1 MFSTEV
7 AISYLVNKKFG
18 ITAALMPALEMM
30 QKNKNINVEKSKQ
43 AIDIENYEKSLR
55 SKPANELKQLYKQ
68 ALVNE
73 ENSRFYNLASANADF
88 VHWSKA
94 AHWTLDEAIAL
105 SFGKEPEHVTWKR
118 IEPLKDKTTF
128 AKAYAKRRD
137 LALRATRWKKFG
149 ETIPPAIFI
158 SWAKEVNIE
167 LPDSLIDEVT
177 KIGGAAINWH
187 EQYLKLKA
195 DYNVLAAQYTIT
207 QKPESTR
214 KTNNVL
220 QAFTAIAIDAYGYDP
235 KAEKSTAP
243 QDIANALEKLGAVG
257 NPKTIRSWLKE
268 GAELLPSN
276 PHKD

>member
-1 MFSTEV
+1 MASLKPNESNVFIEKNLEIEAYKLT
-7 AISYLVNKKFG
+7 LRN
-18 ITAALMPALEMM
+18 MP
-30 QKNKNINVEKSKQ
+30 
-43 AIDIENYEKSLR
+43 D
-55 SKPANELKQLYKQ
+55 NELLTLHIQSLAKDTEQRKRN
-68 ALVNE
+68 VISE
-73 ENSRFYNLASANADF
+73 ENRRPYNLPSANADF
-88 VHWSKA
+88 VHWAKA

-105 SFGKEPEHVTWKR
+105 SFGKEPAIVTWKE
-118 IEPLKDKTTF
+118 IEKLKGQTAF
-128 AKAYAKRRD
+128 AVSFAKRRD

-149 ETIPPAIFI
+149 DTIPPVIFI
-158 SWAKEVNIE
+158 SWAKEINIE
-167 LPDSLIDEVT
+167 LPNALIEEVT
-177 KIGGAAINWH
+177 KIGGAATNWH

-195 DYNVLAAQYTIT
+195 DYDVLAAQPTNT

>member
-1 MFSTEV
+1 MPSIETI
-7 AISYLVNKKFG
+7 ISFLVSRKFG
-18 ITAALMPALEMM
+18 STAILAPAFANFDKTQNSENSKKVAEIEEYKSTLR
-30 QKNKNINVEKSKQ
+30 NIQSNDLLV
-43 AIDIENYEKSLR
+43 
-55 SKPANELKQLYKQ
+55 LY
-68 ALVNE
+68 NE
-73 ENSRFYNLASANADF
+73 ELAKQEKERFYNQRYANADF
-88 VHWSKA
+88 VHWAKA

-105 SFGKEPEHVTWKR
+105 SFGKEPEIVTWEK
-118 IEPLKDKTTF
+118 IEKLKSQTAF
-128 AKAYAKRRD
+128 ATSFAKRRD

-149 ETIPPAIFI
+149 DTIPPVIFI
-158 SWAKEVNIE
+158 SWAKEINIE
-167 LPDSLIDEVT
+167 LPNALIEEVT
-177 KIGGAAINWH
+177 KIGGSATNWH

-195 DYNVLAAQYTIT
+195 DYDVLAAQPTNT

-257 NPKTIRSWLKE
+257 NPKTIRNWLKE

-276 PHKD
+276 HHKH

>member
-1 MFSTEV
+1 MPSTE
-7 AISYLVNKKFG
+7 AIISFLVSRKFG
-18 ITAALMPALEMM
+18 STAILAPAL
-30 QKNKNINVEKSKQ
+30 
-43 AIDIENYEKSLR
+43 
-55 SKPANELKQLYKQ
+55 ANFDKTQ
-68 ALVNE
+68 NS
-73 ENSRFYNLASANADF
+73 ENSKKVAEIEEYKSTLRNIQSNDLLVLYNEVLAKQEKERFYNQLYANADF
-88 VHWSKA
+88 VHWAKA

-105 SFGKEPEHVTWKR
+105 SFGKEPAIVTWKE
-118 IEPLKDKTTF
+118 IEKLKGQTAF
-128 AKAYAKRRD
+128 AASFAKRRD

-149 ETIPPAIFI
+149 DTIPPVIFI
-158 SWAKEVNIE
+158 SWAKEINIE
-167 LPDSLIDEVT
+167 LPNALIEEVK
-177 KIGGAAINWH
+177 KIGGSATNWH

-195 DYNVLAAQYTIT
+195 DYDVLAAQPTNT

-257 NPKTIRSWLKE
+257 NPKTIRSWLRE

-276 PHKD
+276 QHKD